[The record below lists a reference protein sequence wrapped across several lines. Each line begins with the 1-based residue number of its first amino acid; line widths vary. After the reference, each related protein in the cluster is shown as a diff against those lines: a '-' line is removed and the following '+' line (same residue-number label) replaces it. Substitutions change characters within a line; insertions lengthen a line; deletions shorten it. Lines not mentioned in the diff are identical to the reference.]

1 MNNIYTD
8 LLLLAAITVYVV
20 DVSGFTDSWRS
31 LVAGWLKV
39 QKLRDLPPFDCG
51 KCMTWWTCA
60 VYAMCAGYATLPVL
74 AFCALLSL
82 LSEPVGQLMH
92 AVRELLGTMVR
103 MLYTLTQWEPKQK
116 TR

>member
-20 DVSGFTDSWRS
+20 DVSGFTDSWRT
-31 LVAGWLKV
+31 LVARWLKV

-60 VYAMCAGYATLPVL
+60 VYINGKYSINRMC
-74 AFCALLSL
+74 
-82 LSEPVGQLMH
+82 
-92 AVRELLGTMVR
+92 
-103 MLYTLTQWEPKQK
+103 QWFSNFVSP
-116 TR
+116 